1 MTKYKVTVSEAGSQE
16 FIIDADSSDEAIE
29 IIKNQIGMT
38 EISGDIE
45 AVE

>member
-1 MTKYKVTVSEAGSQE
+1 MTKYKVTVSDSGSQE
-16 FIIDADSSDEAIE
+16 FIVDADSSDEAIE